1 MKTPARRITAA
12 ATAREWAVVT
22 IDGKSRIEGITKQ
35 ALVQRTGLS
44 TRDLR
49 AVDPSLSYPSS
60 IFGRERAIVV
70 NLEHIK
76 AIITAS
82 EVLLSNSRD
91 PLVEP
96 VRRELESRLA
106 GGTQKLLSPDNAQG
120 GQESTNDVPRGSTTK
135 ALPFEFRALE
145 LCLELASK
153 RLEIET
159 LALEKEAYPA
169 LDELTH
175 NVSTLNLE
183 RVRQIKSRLVGIS
196 SRVQKI
202 RDELEHLLDDDVDM
216 AFMHLSEKLM
226 YQASVGQSSRFDF
239 YKQPPQS
246 EEESD
251 GDYEDEDA
259 LQEEK
264 DDENENETVI
274 GFRPNLDELEML
286 LEAYFV
292 QSEGILNKLTTLR
305 EYVDDT
311 EDYINI
317 LLDDKQNQLLQMG
330 VMLSTATMIL
340 SLGITIVGL
349 LGMNI
354 HIPLFDVPPSL
365 SFWETTGGVF
375 GGSLGLYIIILA
387 YYRKRK
393 LL

>member
-1 MKTPARRITAA
+1 MKTPGRRKTAA

-22 IDGKSRIEGITKQ
+22 GDGKSCLEEITKQ
-35 ALVQRTGLS
+35 GLVQRTGLS

-49 AVDPSLSYPSS
+49 VLDPVLSYPSS
-60 IFGRERAIVV
+60 ILGRERAIVV

-76 AIITAS
+76 AIVTAS

-96 VRRELESRLA
+96 VRKELESRLA
-106 GGTQKLLSPDNAQG
+106 GDTQKG
-120 GQESTNDVPRGSTTK
+120 GQESTNDVPRGGTTK
-135 ALPFEFRALE
+135 PLPFEFRALE

-175 NVSTLNLE
+175 NVSTLNLD
-183 RVRQIKSRLVGIS
+183 RVRQIKNRLVGIS
-196 SRVQKI
+196 SRVQKV

-216 AFMHLSEKLM
+216 AFLHLSEKLVDR
-226 YQASVGQSSRFDF
+226 SGHDIE
-239 YKQPPQS
+239 S
-246 EEESD
+246 EI
-251 GDYEDEDA
+251 
-259 LQEEK
+259 LTEK
-264 DDENENETVI
+264 DEENENETVI

-317 LLDDKQNQLLQMG
+317 MLDDKQNQLLQMG
-330 VMLSTATMIL
+330 VMLSTATMII
-340 SLGITIVGL
+340 SIGITIVGI

-354 HIPLFDVPPSL
+354 HISLFDVPPSVAP
-365 SFWETTGGVF
+365 FWETVGGVTGGSV
-375 GGSLGLYIIILA
+375 GLFIIVLA
-387 YYRKRK
+387 YYKRRK

>member
-1 MKTPARRITAA
+1 MRTLSRLKSSV
-12 ATAREWAVVT
+12 ATVREWAVIT
-22 IDGKSRIEGITKQ
+22 SDSESRIEEITKQ
-35 ALVQRTGLS
+35 GLVQRTGLS

-49 AVDPSLSYPSS
+49 VVDPVLSYPSS
-60 IFGRERAIVV
+60 ILGRERAIVV

-82 EVLLSNSRD
+82 EVLLSNSKD

-96 VRRELESRLA
+96 VLRELESRLA
-106 GGTQKLLSPDNAQG
+106 GDTQQG
-120 GQESTNDVPRGSTTK
+120 SRDSTNDAPRGGTTK
-135 ALPFEFRALE
+135 PLPFELRALE
-145 LCLELASK
+145 LCLELASR

-159 LALEKEAYPA
+159 SALEKEAYPA
-169 LDELTH
+169 LDELMH

-216 AFMHLSEKLM
+216 ASLHLTEKLV
-226 YQASVGQSSRFDF
+226 YQATVGQASRFDF

-246 EEESD
+246 DEESD
-251 GDYEDEDA
+251 GSYEIESE
-259 LQEEK
+259 LQEE
-264 DDENENETVI
+264 DEENESEI

-292 QSEGILNKLTTLR
+292 QSEGISNKLTTLR

-317 LLDDKQNQLLQMG
+317 MLDDMQNQLLEMG
-330 VMLSTATMIL
+330 VMLGTATMVISIGIVIVGIL
-340 SLGITIVGL
+340 S
-349 LGMNI
+349 MNI
-354 HIPLFDVPPSL
+354 HISLFDVPPSMT
-365 SFWETTGGVF
+365 FWEIAGGLL
-375 GGSLGLYIIILA
+375 GGIVGLYIIILV
-387 YYRKRK
+387 YYKRRK

>member
-1 MKTPARRITAA
+1 MKTPGRRKTAA

-22 IDGKSRIEGITKQ
+22 GDGKSCLEEITKQ
-35 ALVQRTGLS
+35 GLVQRTGLS

-49 AVDPSLSYPSS
+49 VVDPVLSYPSS
-60 IFGRERAIVV
+60 IIGRERAIVV

-76 AIITAS
+76 AIVTAS
-82 EVLLSNSRD
+82 EVFLSNSRD

-96 VRRELESRLA
+96 VQKELESRLA
-106 GGTQKLLSPDNAQG
+106 GDTQKG
-120 GQESTNDVPRGSTTK
+120 GQESTNDVPRGGTTK
-135 ALPFEFRALE
+135 PLPFEFRALE

-196 SRVQKI
+196 SRVQKV

-216 AFMHLSEKLM
+216 AFLHLSEKLA

-246 EEESD
+246 DEESD
-251 GDYEDEDA
+251 GSGHDIESEV
-259 LQEEK
+259 LTEK
-264 DDENENETVI
+264 DEENENETVI

-292 QSEGILNKLTTLR
+292 QSEGILNQLTTLR

-317 LLDDKQNQLLQMG
+317 MLDDKQNQLLQMG
-330 VMLSTATMIL
+330 VMLSTD
-340 SLGITIVGL
+340 
-349 LGMNI
+349 N
-354 HIPLFDVPPSL
+354 
-365 SFWETTGGVF
+365 
-375 GGSLGLYIIILA
+375 
-387 YYRKRK
+387 
-393 LL
+393 

>member
-1 MKTPARRITAA
+1 MKTPGRRKTAA

-22 IDGKSRIEGITKQ
+22 GDGKSCLEEITKQ
-35 ALVQRTGLS
+35 GLVQRTGLS

-49 AVDPSLSYPSS
+49 VVDPVLSYPSS
-60 IFGRERAIVV
+60 IIGRERAIVV

-76 AIITAS
+76 AIVTAS
-82 EVLLSNSRD
+82 EVFLSNSRD

-96 VRRELESRLA
+96 VQKELESRLA
-106 GGTQKLLSPDNAQG
+106 GDTQKG
-120 GQESTNDVPRGSTTK
+120 GQESTNDVPRGGTTK
-135 ALPFEFRALE
+135 PLPFEFRALE

-153 RLEIET
+153 RLEIE
-159 LALEKEAYPA
+159 
-169 LDELTH
+169 
-175 NVSTLNLE
+175 V
-183 RVRQIKSRLVGIS
+183 
-196 SRVQKI
+196 

-216 AFMHLSEKLM
+216 AFLHLSEKLA

-246 EEESD
+246 DEESD
-251 GDYEDEDA
+251 GSGHDIESEV
-259 LQEEK
+259 LTEK
-264 DDENENETVI
+264 DEENENETVI

-292 QSEGILNKLTTLR
+292 QSEGILNQLTTLR

-317 LLDDKQNQLLQMG
+317 MLDDKQNQLLQMG
-330 VMLSTATMIL
+330 VMLSTATMII
-340 SLGITIVGL
+340 SIGITIVGL

-354 HIPLFDVPPSL
+354 HISLFEVPPSVT
-365 SFWETTGGVF
+365 FWETVGGVI
-375 GGSLGLYIIILA
+375 GGSIGLFIIVLA
-387 YYRKRK
+387 YYKRRK